1 MNTFRISN
9 EEDNF
14 QNLRRFLVP
23 ILLLFTSF
31 FLSITSLHSQDY
43 APIPILNSPVVDK
56 VGILNEAEKDTIIS
70 KILNLQKE
78 KGSQIQVLIIPTTE
92 PEAIEQYSIR
102 LAEDWKIGRKN
113 VDDGVILVI
122 AIEDRKLRIEVGY
135 GLEGAIPDVLAKRII
150 DQIITP
156 SFKEGNFS
164 GGIASGVDALIGLI
178 NGEDLPAPSSVME
191 DEADGEWNPLSF
203 FIAGIG
209 VLVGLIYHLVGK
221 IFSSAGILFTLFTI
235 AGLTSGIALSAS
247 LMEAFFFTLVALAIF
262 FGKISGG
269 GGSSSGGWSSSGGS
283 GGGWSGGGG
292 SFGGGGSSGSW

>member
-178 NGEDLPAPSSVME
+178 NGEELPAPDPE
-191 DEADGEWNPLSF
+191 LLGGEEGEWGLFSIVIGG
-203 FIAGIG
+203 IA
-209 VLVGLIYHLVGK
+209 VLIGLIFRVMGK
-221 IFSSAGILFTLFTI
+221 IPTSIGIMFVLFTI
-235 AGLTSGIALSAS
+235 AGLVSGIAFFTALTES
-247 LMEAFFFTLVALAIF
+247 FFFTLIALAVF
-262 FGKISGG
+262 FGNLGG
-269 GGSSSGGWSSSGGS
+269 GRGGGSGGWSSSG